1 MPVHE
6 QRESGSRGGA
16 GSGRRSARNGGGN
29 EQSNYQAVASETI
42 FLLRFLSPS
51 APQACKTFSTHT
63 YIYVCVCVCTSTQP
77 FLRFPRPPMPIHVP
91 SAECGSRFRRKTG
104 KYGFINLTRW
114 IRSTY
119 PFLLS
124 GK

>member
-63 YIYVCVCVCTSTQP
+63 YIYVCVCVCVRAHNP
-77 FLRFPRPPMPIHVP
+77 FSGFHVLRCRSMFRLQNADHGF
-91 SAECGSRFRRKTG
+91 AEKLENTGSL
-104 KYGFINLTRW
+104 I
-114 IRSTY
+114 
-119 PFLLS
+119 
-124 GK
+124 

>member
-63 YIYVCVCVCTSTQP
+63 YIYVCVCVYEHTTLSPVSTSSDADPCSVCRMRITVSP
-77 FLRFPRPPMPIHVP
+77 
-91 SAECGSRFRRKTG
+91 KNW
-104 KYGFINLTRW
+104 K
-114 IRSTY
+114 IRVH
-119 PFLLS
+119 
-124 GK
+124 